1 MEFDISEKLA
11 IVNVIDAVIYADGQ
25 VHKGEINAFAQL
37 MKVLDFDTNFLI
49 QARNLDREQS
59 IELLKNLSL
68 EKKEFLSKRMKEV
81 AQSDGFVH
89 HKEIEIIEQVLGA
102 I

>member
-11 IVNVIDAVIYADGQ
+11 IVNVIDAVIYADGH

-37 MKVLDFDTNFLI
+37 MEVLDFDTNFLI

-59 IELLKNLSL
+59 IELLKKLSP
-68 EKKEFLSKRMKEV
+68 EKKEFLSIRMKEV
-81 AQSDGFVH
+81 AKSDGFVH
-89 HKEIEIIEQVLGA
+89 HKEIEIIEHVLAA